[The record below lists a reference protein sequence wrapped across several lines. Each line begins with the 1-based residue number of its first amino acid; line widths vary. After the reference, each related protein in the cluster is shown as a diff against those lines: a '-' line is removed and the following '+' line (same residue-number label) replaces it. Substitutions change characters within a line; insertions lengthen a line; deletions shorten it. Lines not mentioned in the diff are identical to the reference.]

1 MKFLHIVFLL
11 IVLLLVCFVAII
23 VRKTEGFGYS
33 MGTLI
38 QLQTSHVPNSPEE
51 IEEEQAAYLAQ
62 VQHDLLDMTGGT
74 L

>member
-1 MKFLHIVFLL
+1 
-11 IVLLLVCFVAII
+11 
-23 VRKTEGFGYS
+23 

-51 IEEEQAAYLAQ
+51 MEEEQAAYLAQ

>member
-1 MKFLHIVFLL
+1 MKFLHILFLL
-11 IVLLLVCFVAII
+11 ILLLVICFVAIV

-38 QLQTSHVPNSPEE
+38 QLQTSHVPSSPEE
-51 IEEEQAAYLAQ
+51 IEEEEKDYLAI
-62 VQHDLLDMTGGT
+62 VQRDLLNMTGGT

>member
-1 MKFLHIVFLL
+1 MKFLHILFLL
-11 IVLLLVCFVAII
+11 IVLLLVCFVAIL
-23 VRKTEGFGYS
+23 VRKTEDFS

-51 IEEEQAAYLAQ
+51 MEEEQAAYLAQ